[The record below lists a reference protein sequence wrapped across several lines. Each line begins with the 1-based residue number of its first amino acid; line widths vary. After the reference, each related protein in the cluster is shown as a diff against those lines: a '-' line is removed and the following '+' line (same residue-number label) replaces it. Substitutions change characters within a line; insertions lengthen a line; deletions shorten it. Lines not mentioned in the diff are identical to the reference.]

1 MPETGV
7 LKYMKFAITAD
18 LHFQAKRLDDIR
30 KGWEELIN
38 HLVGNKTP
46 YLLVGGDLFS
56 NYNIAGR
63 EASLGTV
70 YSALAEP
77 LRKYK
82 QAGGYVYAI
91 PGNHDIAGQNQRD
104 ALVALEELI
113 TVVREPK
120 GVVLAQTGEKINI
133 QFLPWLYNNT
143 TPHDQLIPKAKP
155 EYFNILLGHCEVS
168 GTQVTNH
175 YTIPVGGHFELP
187 REAFAGKGYNYV
199 ALGHIHKRV
208 GLYVGSPWQ
217 LTFGEE
223 GNRPGFVVLDIKNG
237 KAKETWVDLVSTP
250 QYYTYN
256 ADNGSNIKLVPG
268 KEGVDYIKI
277 KYTGEPPQI
286 DLGDNVTLEKIP
298 TQGTARARTGVSTS
312 STFKEMLAAWMKE
325 NAATE
330 FSIEELLCVAGGDNP
345 NHTNTTGRV
354 GSIEYIESVRLNHIG
369 PHTDTHIN
377 FENNKYIAISGHNG
391 SGKTFIVDSIF
402 AAFFGGFPS
411 RKGSLFDHISQGYD
425 GTSSIEVVFRSH
437 GRRYAALRRINNK
450 RRHEAALTDTTTN
463 KIIAGPKVSDFD
475 REITA
480 LVGTEDIVLASIFSA
495 QKGVGDIVDADP
507 STRKEVLGQILNI
520 GFLTAVSENARQKAV
535 ELNARVDAGQRRA
548 SEIDPKTIAS
558 QIELTKTEISN
569 LVSYLVKLDNES
581 VSLAHKLKQI
591 TEEGQRLSAA
601 LSKTEE
607 ARKTVVALKQEIAS
621 TEKEMSSL
629 QKQLSTTRNVVVS
642 EVIVN
647 EKLKEI
653 GAAKS
658 EYKSLL
664 TKYEENLKATAKL
677 ATISGEITVEK
688 SKIDQEKDR
697 IENEAKSLVQEKKTV
712 SAECGNL
719 IESYLSIIKLHTDN
733 QKNLRS
739 AGCSKQPIPCPFIN
753 DAIASGKKAVEV
765 QAQIDQTKEAYQR
778 KRNDL
783 EQNIQGLSKILEQ
796 DKYAKDARIRLAEL
810 EKEKKKVVLVAI
822 PEDRLLRLKSLVE
835 SEGATLSELQR
846 IKSGKEFLID
856 LESRYTATHKKYLD
870 KKSNEVELACEIDKD
885 KDASARYNELKKLWA
900 DTSKLRDETQKKI
913 TDTSASKAI
922 LSERIKQYER
932 DLSELAALN
941 QSLATDYRN
950 YKIYETVAR
959 AFGKNGIP
967 QLLIDSALPQ
977 IQDIHNNLL
986 AQLDN
991 KFTIRFSTQQETQD
1005 GKIREALD
1013 IIAGD
1018 SLGERDVGNF
1028 SGGEQKLL
1036 KSIIRIAIAV
1046 FQAQRSG
1053 GKYEILIIDEVFDA
1067 LDRDNALRVLQ
1078 ILSSLQD
1085 QFKQIIVVSHTDDL
1099 LFEFPV
1105 RINLQK
1111 THRGS
1116 IFTLVA
1122 A

>member
-1 MPETGV
+1 
-7 LKYMKFAITAD
+7 MKIAITAD
-18 LHFQAKRLDDIR
+18 LHFQAKKLDDIK
-30 KGWEELIN
+30 KGWEELIT
-38 HLVGNKTP
+38 HLIDNKIP
-46 YLLVGGDLFS
+46 YLLIAGDLFS
-56 NYNIAGR
+56 NYNVAGR
-63 EASLGTV
+63 EASMGTV
-70 YSALAEP
+70 YSALAES

-82 QAGGYVYAI
+82 LSGGYVYAI
-91 PGNHDIAGQNQRD
+91 TGNHDIAGQNQRD

-113 TVVREPK
+113 TVIRKPK
-120 GVVLAQTGEKINI
+120 GMVLAQTGEKIHI
-133 QFLPWLYNNT
+133 QFLPWIYNNT
-143 TPHDQLIPKAKP
+143 TPHDQLIPKAKQG
-155 EYFNILLGHCEVS
+155 YFNILLGHCEVS
-168 GTQVTNH
+168 GTQVSNY
-175 YTIPVGGHFELP
+175 YTVPVGGHFEQP
-187 REAFAGKGYNYV
+187 KEAFAGKGYDYI
-199 ALGHIHKRV
+199 ALGHIHKRMDWYI
-208 GLYVGSPWQ
+208 GAPWQ

-268 KEGVDYIKI
+268 KEGVDYVKI
-277 KYTGEPPQI
+277 KYAGEPPQI
-286 DLGDNVTLEKIP
+286 EFGGNVTLEKIP
-298 TQGTARARTGVSTS
+298 TQGTVRARTDVSIS
-312 STFKEMLAAWMKE
+312 STIKEMLAAWMKE
-325 NAATE
+325 NAQME
-330 FSIEELLCVAGGDNP
+330 FTIEELICAAVGDNH
-345 NHTNTTGRV
+345 NHTNTTGQV

-377 FENNKYIAISGHNG
+377 FENNKYVAISGHNG

-437 GRRYAALRRINNK
+437 GRRYVALRKINNK
-450 RRHEAALTDTTTN
+450 RRHEATLTDTTTN

-475 REITA
+475 REITT
-480 LVGTEDIVLASIFSA
+480 LVGTEDIVLASVFSA

-507 STRKEVLGQILNI
+507 STRKEILGQILNI

-535 ELNARVDAGQRRA
+535 ELNARVDAGQRRV
-548 SEIDPKTIAS
+548 SEVDPKTIVS
-558 QIELTKTEISN
+558 QIECTKTEISS
-569 LVSYLVKLDNES
+569 LSSYLIKLDNES
-581 VSLAHKLKQI
+581 SSLTHKLKQI
-591 TEEGQRLSAA
+591 TEEGQKLSAS

-621 TEKEMSSL
+621 MEKEMSSL
-629 QKQLSTTRNVVVS
+629 QKQLSTTRDVVAP
-642 EVIVN
+642 EAIIN
-647 EKLKEI
+647 ERLKEI
-653 GAAKS
+653 NIAKS

-664 TKYEENLKATAKL
+664 AKHEENLKATAKL
-677 ATISGEITVEK
+677 ATINGEIAVEK

-697 IENEAKSLVQEKKTV
+697 IENEAKSLDQEIKTV
-712 SAECGNL
+712 AAECGNL
-719 IESYLSIIKLHTDN
+719 IESYLSIRKLHTDN

-778 KRNDL
+778 KLNDL
-783 EQNIQGLSKILEQ
+783 EQKIQGLSKILKQ
-796 DKYAKDARIRLAEL
+796 DNYAKDARIKLTEL
-810 EKEKKKVVLVAI
+810 ENEKKKVVLVAI
-822 PEDRLLRLKSLVE
+822 LEDRLCSLKSLVE
-835 SEGATLSELQR
+835 SEGTTLSELQR

-856 LESRYTATHKKYLD
+856 LEGRYTATHKKYLD
-870 KKSNEVELACEIDKD
+870 KRSNEAELACEINKN
-885 KDASARYNELKKLWA
+885 KDASARYSELKTLWA
-900 DTSKLRDETQKKI
+900 DTSKLRDETQKKF
-913 TDTSASKAI
+913 TDASTSKAI
-922 LSERIKQYER
+922 LSERTKQYER

-950 YKIYETVAR
+950 YKIYETIIR

-977 IQDIHNNLL
+977 IQDILNNLL
-986 AQLDN
+986 SQLDN
-991 KFTIRFSTQQETQD
+991 KFTLRFSTQQETQD

-1018 SLGERDVGNF
+1018 ALGERDVGNF

-1036 KSIIRIAIAV
+1036 KSIIRITIAV
-1046 FQAQRSG
+1046 FQAQRTGS
-1053 GKYEILIIDEVFDA
+1053 KYEILIIDEVFDA
-1067 LDRDNALRVLQ
+1067 LDHDNALKVLQ

-1085 QFKQIIVVSHTDDL
+1085 QFNQIIVVSHTDDL
-1099 LFEFPV
+1099 LLEFPARV
-1105 RINLQK
+1105 NLQK
-1111 THRGS
+1111 THKGS
-1116 IFTLVA
+1116 MCSLVA